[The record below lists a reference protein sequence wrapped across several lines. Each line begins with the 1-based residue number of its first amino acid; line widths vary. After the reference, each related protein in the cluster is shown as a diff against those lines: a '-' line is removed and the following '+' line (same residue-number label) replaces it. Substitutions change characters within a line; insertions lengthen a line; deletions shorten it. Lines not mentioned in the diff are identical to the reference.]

1 VEKAQPN
8 SSGRVWLR
16 YLLALA
22 GLSLV
27 LVIAARS
34 VDLTQLWQLVQQAHP
49 GWLVAALL
57 FKLATPMGTA
67 MLYAHILSLLGS
79 RTRAWRL
86 WLTAQVAIFAN
97 MAFPA
102 GPVAMS
108 AILLQA
114 FRRRKIPE
122 GVTTLAV
129 TLDTLSYQAA
139 FVGLISFGVIYLLGS
154 GQLGP
159 NQLSEAGVIALVIV
173 LGVGYLW
180 FLQRDRAKLTS
191 KLVAIQQWIAKLLKR
206 DWQPSKVEGF
216 LDEIYRGKDVLAK
229 RPFAFVRL
237 FFFQVLVLFLDLMT
251 IYCCFLALGDR
262 PHLSVVTLSYALAN
276 FLSMMALLPGGG
288 GSFEAT
294 MVLTSSQLGV
304 NANTALGATLIY
316 RVLTFWLPA
325 LLTALTYRRVLGKQ
339 AETPKTELSNPNG

>member
-1 VEKAQPN
+1 MEAKQTHR
-8 SSGRVWLR
+8 SERVWLR
-16 YLLALA
+16 YLLALL
-22 GLSLV
+22 GLTLV
-27 LVIAARS
+27 IVIAARS
-34 VDLTQLWQLVQQAHP
+34 VDLKQLWQLLQNAHP
-49 GWLVAALL
+49 SWLVAALL

-67 MLYAHILSLLGS
+67 MLYAHILSILGY
-79 RTRAWRL
+79 RTQAWRL

-108 AILLQA
+108 AILLHA

-139 FVGLISFGVIYLLGS
+139 FVSLISFGLIYLLGS
-154 GQLGP
+154 GQLGA
-159 NQLSEAGVIALVIV
+159 NQLSEAGIIALVIV
-173 LGVGYLW
+173 LGMGYLW
-180 FLQRDRAKLTS
+180 SLQRDRAKLTA
-191 KLVAIQQWIAKLLKR
+191 KLVAIQQWIAKLVKR
-206 DWQPSKVEGF
+206 TWQPSAVEGF
-216 LDEIYRGKDVLAK
+216 LDEIYRGKAVLAQQ
-229 RPFAFVRL
+229 PLAFVRL
-237 FFFQVLVLFLDLMT
+237 FFFQVLVLSLDVMT

-262 PHLSVVTLSYALAN
+262 PHLSVVALSYALAN

-304 NANTALGATLIY
+304 SANTALGATLIY

-325 LLTALTYRRVLGKQ
+325 LVTALSYRRVLGKQ
-339 AETPKTELSNPNG
+339 EETPKTPLTKQSG